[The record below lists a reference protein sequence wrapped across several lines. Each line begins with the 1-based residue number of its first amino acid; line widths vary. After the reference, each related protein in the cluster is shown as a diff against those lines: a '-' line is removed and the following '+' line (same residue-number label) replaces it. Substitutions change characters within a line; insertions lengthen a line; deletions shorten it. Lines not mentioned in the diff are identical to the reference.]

1 MTREE
6 QKFADEIG
14 ADGYVSTAPGV
25 TKQLKTYLEKK
36 TLKNKGVNHG
46 YERI

>member
-14 ADGYVSTAPGV
+14 ADRYVSTAPGAA
-25 TKQLKTYLEKK
+25 KQLETWLGNK
-36 TLKNKGVNHG
+36 TLKNKGANHG